1 MKIKKIGCV
10 CAVAVCV
17 AVIGIIAAALN
28 PSLQTRIA
36 SSVLEGKFAGAKL
49 QKLDAGISSISVD
62 GLELPLPDGT
72 KISLKS
78 AKIKYSLSGLI
89 SKKVGIDSA
98 AFAGVEIKMPAK
110 GEKSG
115 GAAES
120 AKKST
125 ASASAEKSQPKAAVE
140 SPQKEEGGIM
150 QTLSQWE
157 FELGNLE
164 ADIAVIAPDNSK
176 ASAKISASGILIENG
191 LKPMS
196 GTLDIEIAS
205 DSADFGKNKISAKA
219 AVKGLEEGSK
229 ITLEVLGGRGTRVVA
244 FEGTFFENFA
254 RAETTARVD
263 LSDADIAPLK
273 PVLGTIPSFKSS
285 VFANIKYSDFGKS
298 AQAEIVVKNE
308 LPSPSEING
317 SLAFLGPCEFSA
329 EITAALK
336 NGGVEIPKLK
346 AYLSENSKTLL
357 SLSLPEPVKIPLSTK
372 SAKEIP
378 EGKIECVAA
387 FPSATVSRA
396 VKNFADFS
404 SSDICGKL
412 LVEVANDKIYLKTV
426 SPVAASGINLS
437 KNGEVFLKNIGAKL
451 SLSAES
457 DFFANVKAAAELTA
471 GDTLKESATIKAT
484 IDKNA
489 GKIAAGLSAKGSIT
503 PFATRIYSV
512 ANLAEYGISIDL
524 SSTATVEGE
533 TATLEKFSFI
543 AFDKNGKQ
551 TAKILSDSP
560 ISINLSTK
568 EISPKSKNL
577 LSFEVAE
584 FPFAPIKPFAAGA
597 DAKWISIKGTVSEP
611 KKSQFSVNAEAALES
626 LYLNVGEERFFA
638 DVSVK
643 TDIAADIPSDFTK
656 VEAKIKNCTISSGGI
671 ECATA
676 DAFFNAILAPQFALG
691 GAEANFMVSLP
702 ALLSQPG
709 LLKFAN
715 VSAGNLTF
723 NAGAD
728 ASKISAKL
736 RIDNLK
742 TRSAEGVLD
751 NVQAEISAP
760 FGENFKITEASAEYT
775 SNSTRGKTS
784 ATLKISDSD
793 FIDINL
799 DAKTFVVEDAMILA
813 KAFSNPN
820 AEASQIAASESR
832 GKKKIVRPSEAKATG
847 GTSAAASGKSDIF
860 APKDSKAFWNLGR
873 KIRANAKTG
882 EVLMDARVLL
892 SNADISLSADESL
905 LRLKISRASLLDAS
919 LSGDA
924 EIFFDA
930 SAAAPYTARKILA
943 KLENFESSKIFA
955 DEKYPLLSGL
965 FNASISASGSGNN
978 ASHLFQYLTGNA
990 EIKGSNGRLLLL
1002 KPDTVAGATAGL
1014 AGTAL
1019 KITGAVLDKK
1029 EGIVSGI
1036 GDIASL
1042 LSRIEYESVDLKLSR
1057 DSQTYDFN
1065 IVSAK
1070 IKTPDMLFDA
1080 SNGKIVYNPDKP
1092 FGESDIDIPVNILV
1106 FDTPTQKVFASAGF
1120 AKNKSDKVKDAY
1132 EALSFKIF
1140 GTVSKPEN
1148 DLMQALLGKRENKSD
1163 DSTQAIKNLG
1173 NSIFNS
1179 LFKRDK

>member
-10 CAVAVCV
+10 CAAAVCV
-17 AVIGIIAAALN
+17 AIIGIIAAALN
-28 PSLQTRIA
+28 PSLQTKIA
-36 SSVLEGKFAGAKL
+36 SSVLEGKFAGAKI

-72 KISLKS
+72 KIALKS

-110 GEKSG
+110 SEKSG
-115 GAAES
+115 GVVES
-120 AKKST
+120 AKKIT
-125 ASASAEKSQPKAAVE
+125 ASSSDEKSQTKAAVE
-140 SPQKEEGGIM
+140 SPQEENGGGIM

-157 FELGNLE
+157 FELGKLE

-176 ASAKISASGILIENG
+176 ASAKILASGVLIENG

-196 GTLDIEIAS
+196 GTLNIEITS

-244 FEGTFFENFA
+244 FEGTFFDNFA
-254 RAETTARVD
+254 RAETTARID

-285 VFANIKYSDFGKS
+285 VFAKTKYSDFGKS
-298 AQAEIVVKNE
+298 AQTEIVLKNE

-317 SLAFLGPCEFSA
+317 SLAFLGPCEFSG
-329 EITAALK
+329 ELSAALK

-346 AYLSENSKTLL
+346 AFLSENSKTLL
-357 SLSLPEPVKIPLSTK
+357 SLSLPEPVKISLSPK
-372 SAKEIP
+372 NSKEIP
-378 EGKIECVAA
+378 GGKIECVAA

-412 LVEVANDKIYLKTV
+412 LLEVANNKIYLKTV

-484 IDKNA
+484 VDMNA

-676 DAFFNAILAPQFALG
+676 DAFFNAILAPQFDLG

-715 VSAGNLTF
+715 VSAGNLTLS
-723 NAGAD
+723 AGAD
-728 ASKISAKL
+728 SSKISAKL

-742 TRSAEGVLD
+742 TRSADGVLD

-760 FGENFKITEASAEYT
+760 FGKNFKITEAAAEYT

-820 AEASQIAASESR
+820 AEASQIAASGSN
-832 GKKKIVRPSEAKATG
+832 GKKKIVRPREAKEIGSQSTR
-847 GTSAAASGKSDIF
+847 GKSDIF
-860 APKDSKAFWNLGR
+860 APKDSKAFWNVGR
-873 KIRANAKTG
+873 KIRANAKIG
-882 EVLMDARVLL
+882 EVLMDARILL

-905 LRLKISRASLLDAS
+905 LCLKISKAALLDAS

-930 SAAAPYTARKILA
+930 SAAAPYTARKISA

-978 ASHLFQYLTGNA
+978 ASHLFQYLTGSA
-990 EIKGSNGRLLLL
+990 EIKGSGGRLLLL

-1042 LSRIEYESVDLKLSR
+1042 LSKIEYESVDLKLSR
-1057 DSQTYDFN
+1057 NSQTYDFN
-1065 IVSAK
+1065 IVSAQ

>member
-10 CAVAVCV
+10 CAAAVCV
-17 AVIGIIAAALN
+17 AIIGIIAAALN
-28 PSLQTRIA
+28 PSLQTKIA
-36 SSVLEGKFAGAKL
+36 SSVLEGKFAGAKI

-72 KISLKS
+72 KIALKS

-110 GEKSG
+110 SEKSG
-115 GAAES
+115 GVVES
-120 AKKST
+120 AKKIT
-125 ASASAEKSQPKAAVE
+125 ASSSDEKSQTKAAVE
-140 SPQKEEGGIM
+140 SPQEENGGGIM

-157 FELGNLE
+157 FELGKLE

-176 ASAKISASGILIENG
+176 ASAKILASGVLIENG

-196 GTLDIEIAS
+196 GTLNIEITS

-244 FEGTFFENFA
+244 FEGTFFDNFA
-254 RAETTARVD
+254 RAETTARID

-285 VFANIKYSDFGKS
+285 VFAKTKYSDFGKS
-298 AQAEIVVKNE
+298 AQTEIVLKNE
-308 LPSPSEING
+308 LSSPSEING
-317 SLAFLGPCEFSA
+317 SLAFLGPCEFSG
-329 EITAALK
+329 ELSAALK

-346 AYLSENSKTLL
+346 AFLSENSKTLL
-357 SLSLPEPVKIPLSTK
+357 SLSLPEPVKISLSPK
-372 SAKEIP
+372 NSKEIP
-378 EGKIECVAA
+378 GGKIECVAA

-412 LVEVANDKIYLKTV
+412 LLEVANNKIYLKTV
-426 SPVAASGINLS
+426 SPISASGVNLS
-437 KNGEVFLKNIGAKL
+437 KDGEVFLKDIGAKL

-457 DFFANVKAAAELTA
+457 DFLANIKAAAELTA

-484 IDKNA
+484 VDMNA

-524 SSTATVEGE
+524 TSSATIDGE
-533 TATLEKFSFI
+533 TTTLEKFSFL

-560 ISINLSTK
+560 ISINLATK

-584 FPFAPIKPFAAGA
+584 FPFSPIKPFAAGA

-626 LYLNVGEERFFA
+626 LYLNLGSEKFLA

-643 TDIAADIPSDFTK
+643 AGIAADIPSDFTK

-676 DAFFNAILAPQFALG
+676 DAFFKAALAPQFALG

-715 VSAGNLTF
+715 VSAGNLTLS
-723 NAGAD
+723 AGAD
-728 ASKISAKL
+728 PSKISAKL

-742 TRSAEGVLD
+742 TRSADGVLD

-760 FGENFKITEASAEYT
+760 IGKNFKITEAAAEYT
-775 SNSTRGKTS
+775 SNSVRGKTS
-784 ATLKISDSD
+784 ATLKVSDSD
-793 FIDINL
+793 FLDINL

-820 AEASQIAASESR
+820 AEASQIAASGSN
-832 GKKKIVRPSEAKATG
+832 GKKKIVRPREAKEIGSQSTR
-847 GTSAAASGKSDIF
+847 GKSDIF
-860 APKDSKAFWNLGR
+860 APKDSKAFWNVGR
-873 KIRANAKTG
+873 KIRANAKIG
-882 EVLMDARVLL
+882 EVLMDARILL

-905 LRLKISRASLLDAS
+905 LCLKISKAALLDAS

-930 SAAAPYTARKILA
+930 SAAAPYTARKISA

-978 ASHLFQYLTGNA
+978 ASHLFQYLTGSA
-990 EIKGSNGRLLLL
+990 EIKGSGGRLLLL

-1029 EGIVSGI
+1029 KGIVSGI

-1042 LSRIEYESVDLKLSR
+1042 LSKIEYESVDLKLSR
-1057 DSQTYDFN
+1057 NSQTYDFN
-1065 IVSAK
+1065 IVSAQ

>member
-10 CAVAVCV
+10 CAAAVCG
-17 AVIGIIAAALN
+17 AIIGIIAAALN
-28 PSLQTRIA
+28 PSLQTKIA
-36 SSVLEGKFAGAKL
+36 SSVLEGKFAGAKI

-72 KISLKS
+72 KIALKS

-110 GEKSG
+110 SEKSG
-115 GAAES
+115 GVAES
-120 AKKST
+120 AKKIT
-125 ASASAEKSQPKAAVE
+125 ASSSDEKSQTKAAVE
-140 SPQKEEGGIM
+140 SPQEENGGGIM

-157 FELGNLE
+157 FELGKLE

-176 ASAKISASGILIENG
+176 ASAKILASGVLIENG

-196 GTLDIEIAS
+196 GTLDIEITS

-244 FEGTFFENFA
+244 FEGTFFDNFA
-254 RAETTARVD
+254 RAETTARIH

-285 VFANIKYSDFGKS
+285 VFAKTKYSDFGKS
-298 AQAEIVVKNE
+298 AQTEIVLKNE
-308 LPSPSEING
+308 LSSPSEING
-317 SLAFLGPCEFSA
+317 SLAFLGPCEFSG
-329 EITAALK
+329 ELSAALK

-346 AYLSENSKTLL
+346 AFLSENSKTLL
-357 SLSLPEPVKIPLSTK
+357 SISLPEPVKISLSPK
-372 SAKEIP
+372 SSKEIP
-378 EGKIECVAA
+378 GGKIECVAA

-412 LVEVANDKIYLKTV
+412 LLEVANNKIYLKTV
-426 SPVAASGINLS
+426 SPISASGVNLS
-437 KNGEVFLKNIGAKL
+437 KDGEVFLKDIGAKL

-457 DFFANVKAAAELTA
+457 DFLANIKAAAELTA

-484 IDKNA
+484 VDMNA

-524 SSTATVEGE
+524 TSSATIDGE
-533 TATLEKFSFI
+533 TATLEKFSFL

-560 ISINLSTK
+560 ISINLATK

-584 FPFAPIKPFAAGA
+584 FPFSPIKPFAAGA

-626 LYLNVGEERFFA
+626 LYLNLGSEKFLA

-643 TDIAADIPSDFTK
+643 AGIAADIPSDFTK

-676 DAFFNAILAPQFALG
+676 DAFFKAALAPQFALG

-715 VSAGNLTF
+715 VSAGNLTLS
-723 NAGAD
+723 AGAD
-728 ASKISAKL
+728 SSKISAKL

-742 TRSAEGVLD
+742 TRSADGVLD

-760 FGENFKITEASAEYT
+760 IGENFKITEAAAEYT
-775 SNSTRGKTS
+775 SNSVRGKTS
-784 ATLKISDSD
+784 ATLKVSDSD
-793 FIDINL
+793 FLDINL

-820 AEASQIAASESR
+820 AEASQIAASGSN
-832 GKKKIVRPSEAKATG
+832 GKKKIVRPREAKEIGSQSTR
-847 GTSAAASGKSDIF
+847 GKSDIF
-860 APKDSKAFWNLGR
+860 APKDSKAFWNVGR
-873 KIRANAKTG
+873 KIRANAKIG
-882 EVLMDARVLL
+882 EVLMDARILL

-905 LRLKISRASLLDAS
+905 LCLKISKAALLDAS

-930 SAAAPYTARKILA
+930 SAAAPYTARKISA

-978 ASHLFQYLTGNA
+978 VSHLFQYLTGSA
-990 EIKGSNGRLLLL
+990 EIKGSGGRLLLL

-1042 LSRIEYESVDLKLSR
+1042 LSKIEYESVDLKLSR
-1057 DSQTYDFN
+1057 NSQTYDFN
-1065 IVSAK
+1065 IVSAQ

-1080 SNGKIVYNPDKP
+1080 SNGKIVYNPDKS

>member
-10 CAVAVCV
+10 CAAAVCV
-17 AVIGIIAAALN
+17 AIIGIIAAALN
-28 PSLQTRIA
+28 PSLQTKIA
-36 SSVLEGKFAGAKL
+36 SSVLEGKFAGAKI

-72 KISLKS
+72 KIALKS

-110 GEKSG
+110 SEKSG
-115 GAAES
+115 GVVES
-120 AKKST
+120 AKKIT
-125 ASASAEKSQPKAAVE
+125 ASSSDEKSQTKAAVE
-140 SPQKEEGGIM
+140 SPQEENGGGIM

-157 FELGNLE
+157 FELGKLE

-176 ASAKISASGILIENG
+176 ASAKILASGVLIENG

-196 GTLDIEIAS
+196 GTLNIEITS

-244 FEGTFFENFA
+244 FEGTFFDNFA
-254 RAETTARVD
+254 RAETTARID

-285 VFANIKYSDFGKS
+285 VFAKTKYSDFGKS
-298 AQAEIVVKNE
+298 AQTEIVLKNE
-308 LPSPSEING
+308 LSSPSEING
-317 SLAFLGPCEFSA
+317 SLAFLGPCEFSG
-329 EITAALK
+329 ELSAALK

-346 AYLSENSKTLL
+346 AFLSENSKTLL
-357 SLSLPEPVKIPLSTK
+357 SLSLPEPVKISLSPK
-372 SAKEIP
+372 NSKEIP
-378 EGKIECVAA
+378 GGKIECVAA

-412 LVEVANDKIYLKTV
+412 LLEVANNKIYLKTV
-426 SPVAASGINLS
+426 SPIAASGVNLS
-437 KNGEVFLKNIGAKL
+437 KDGEVFLKDIGAKL
-451 SLSAES
+451 LLSAES
-457 DFFANVKAAAELTA
+457 DFLANIKAAAELTA
-471 GDTLKESATIKAT
+471 GDTQKESATIKAT
-484 IDKNA
+484 VDMNA

-524 SSTATVEGE
+524 TSSATIDGE
-533 TATLEKFSFI
+533 TATLEKFSFL

-560 ISINLSTK
+560 ISINLATK

-584 FPFAPIKPFAAGA
+584 FPFSPIKPFAAGA

-626 LYLNVGEERFFA
+626 LYLNLGSEKFLA

-643 TDIAADIPSDFTK
+643 AGIAADIPSDFTK

-676 DAFFNAILAPQFALG
+676 DAFFKAALAPQFALG
-691 GAEANFMVSLP
+691 GGEANFMVSLP

-715 VSAGNLTF
+715 VSAGNLTLS
-723 NAGAD
+723 AGAD
-728 ASKISAKL
+728 SSKISAKL

-742 TRSAEGVLD
+742 TRSADGVLD

-760 FGENFKITEASAEYT
+760 IGKNFKITEAAAEYT
-775 SNSTRGKTS
+775 SNSVRGKTS
-784 ATLKISDSD
+784 ATLKVSDSD
-793 FIDINL
+793 FLDINL

-820 AEASQIAASESR
+820 AEASQIAASGSN
-832 GKKKIVRPSEAKATG
+832 GKKKIVRPREAKEIGSQSTR
-847 GTSAAASGKSDIF
+847 GKSDIF
-860 APKDSKAFWNLGR
+860 APKDSKAFWNVGR
-873 KIRANAKTG
+873 KIRANAKIG
-882 EVLMDARVLL
+882 EVLMDARILL

-905 LRLKISRASLLDAS
+905 LCLKISKAALLDAS

-930 SAAAPYTARKILA
+930 SAAAPYTARKISA

-978 ASHLFQYLTGNA
+978 ASHLFQYLTGSA
-990 EIKGSNGRLLLL
+990 EIKGSGGRLMLL

-1042 LSRIEYESVDLKLSR
+1042 LSKIEYESVDLKLSR
-1057 DSQTYDFN
+1057 NSQTYDFN
-1065 IVSAK
+1065 IVSAQ

>member
-10 CAVAVCV
+10 CAAAVCV
-17 AVIGIIAAALN
+17 AIIGIIAAALN
-28 PSLQTRIA
+28 PSLQTKIA
-36 SSVLEGKFAGAKL
+36 SSVLEGKFAGAKI

-72 KISLKS
+72 KIALKS

-110 GEKSG
+110 SEKSG
-115 GAAES
+115 GVVES
-120 AKKST
+120 AKKIT
-125 ASASAEKSQPKAAVE
+125 ASSSDEKSQTKAAVE
-140 SPQKEEGGIM
+140 SPQEENGGGIM
-150 QTLSQWE
+150 QTLSQWG
-157 FELGNLE
+157 FELGKLE

-176 ASAKISASGILIENG
+176 ASAKILASGVLIENG

-196 GTLDIEIAS
+196 GTLDIEITS
-205 DSADFGKNKISAKA
+205 DSADFGENKISAKA

-244 FEGTFFENFA
+244 FEGTFFDNFA
-254 RAETTARVD
+254 RAETTARID

-285 VFANIKYSDFGKS
+285 VFAKTKYSDFGKS
-298 AQAEIVVKNE
+298 AQTEIVLKNE
-308 LPSPSEING
+308 LSSPSEING
-317 SLAFLGPCEFSA
+317 SLAFLGPCEFSG
-329 EITAALK
+329 ELSAALK

-346 AYLSENSKTLL
+346 AFLSENSKTLL
-357 SLSLPEPVKIPLSTK
+357 SLSLPEPVKISLSPK
-372 SAKEIP
+372 SSKEIP
-378 EGKIECVAA
+378 GGKIECVAA

-412 LVEVANDKIYLKTV
+412 LLEVANNKIYLKTV
-426 SPVAASGINLS
+426 SPISASGVNLS
-437 KNGEVFLKNIGAKL
+437 KDGEVFLKDIGAKL

-457 DFFANVKAAAELTA
+457 DFLANIKAAAELTA

-484 IDKNA
+484 VDMNA

-524 SSTATVEGE
+524 TSSATIDGE
-533 TATLEKFSFI
+533 TATLEKFSFL

-560 ISINLSTK
+560 ISINLATK

-584 FPFAPIKPFAAGA
+584 FPFSPIKPFAAGA

-626 LYLNVGEERFFA
+626 LYLNLGSEKFLA

-643 TDIAADIPSDFTK
+643 ASIAADIPSDFTK

-676 DAFFNAILAPQFALG
+676 DAFFKAALAPQFALG

-715 VSAGNLTF
+715 VSAGNLTLS
-723 NAGAD
+723 AGAD
-728 ASKISAKL
+728 PSKISAKL

-742 TRSAEGVLD
+742 TRSADGVLD

-760 FGENFKITEASAEYT
+760 IGKNFKITEAAAEYT
-775 SNSTRGKTS
+775 SNSVRGKTS
-784 ATLKISDSD
+784 ATLKVSDSD
-793 FIDINL
+793 FLDINL

-820 AEASQIAASESR
+820 AEASQIAASGSN
-832 GKKKIVRPSEAKATG
+832 GKKKIVRPREAKEIGSQSTR
-847 GTSAAASGKSDIF
+847 GKSDIF
-860 APKDSKAFWNLGR
+860 APKDSKAFWNVGR
-873 KIRANAKTG
+873 KIRANAKIG
-882 EVLMDARVLL
+882 EVLMDARILL

-905 LRLKISRASLLDAS
+905 LCLKISKAALLDAS

-930 SAAAPYTARKILA
+930 SAAAPYTARKISA

-978 ASHLFQYLTGNA
+978 ASHLFQYLTGSA
-990 EIKGSNGRLLLL
+990 EIKGSDGRLLLL

-1042 LSRIEYESVDLKLSR
+1042 LSKIEYESVDLKLSR
-1057 DSQTYDFN
+1057 NSQTYDFN
-1065 IVSAK
+1065 IVSAQ

>member
-10 CAVAVCV
+10 CAAAVCV
-17 AVIGIIAAALN
+17 AIIGIIAAALN
-28 PSLQTRIA
+28 PSLQTKIA
-36 SSVLEGKFAGAKL
+36 SFVLEGKFAGAKI

-72 KISLKS
+72 KIALKS

-98 AFAGVEIKMPAK
+98 AFAGVKIKMPAK
-110 GEKSG
+110 SEKSG
-115 GAAES
+115 GVVES
-120 AKKST
+120 AKKIT
-125 ASASAEKSQPKAAVE
+125 ASSSDEKSQTKAAVE
-140 SPQKEEGGIM
+140 SPQEENGGGIM

-157 FELGNLE
+157 FELGKLE

-176 ASAKISASGILIENG
+176 ASAKILASGVLIENG

-196 GTLDIEIAS
+196 GTLNIEITS

-244 FEGTFFENFA
+244 FEGTFFDNFA
-254 RAETTARVD
+254 RAETTARID

-285 VFANIKYSDFGKS
+285 VFAKTKYSDFGKS
-298 AQAEIVVKNE
+298 AQTEIVLKNE
-308 LPSPSEING
+308 LSSPSEING
-317 SLAFLGPCEFSA
+317 SLAFLGPCEFSG
-329 EITAALK
+329 ELSAALK
-336 NGGVEIPKLK
+336 NGGIEIPKLK
-346 AYLSENSKTLL
+346 AFLSENSKTLL
-357 SLSLPEPVKIPLSTK
+357 SLSLPEPVKISLSPK
-372 SAKEIP
+372 NSKEIP
-378 EGKIECVAA
+378 GGKIECVAA

-412 LVEVANDKIYLKTV
+412 LLEVANNKIYLKTV
-426 SPVAASGINLS
+426 SPIAASGVNLS
-437 KNGEVFLKNIGAKL
+437 KDGEVFLKDIGAKL

-457 DFFANVKAAAELTA
+457 DFLANIKAAAELTA

-484 IDKNA
+484 VDMNA

-524 SSTATVEGE
+524 TSSATIDGE
-533 TATLEKFSFI
+533 TATLEKFSFL

-560 ISINLSTK
+560 ISINLATK

-584 FPFAPIKPFAAGA
+584 FPFSPIKPFAAGA

-626 LYLNVGEERFFA
+626 LYLSLGSEKFLA

-643 TDIAADIPSDFTK
+643 AGIAADIPSDFTK

-676 DAFFNAILAPQFALG
+676 DAFFKAALAPQFALG

-715 VSAGNLTF
+715 VSAGNLTLS
-723 NAGAD
+723 AGAD
-728 ASKISAKL
+728 SSKISAKL

-742 TRSAEGVLD
+742 TRSADGVLD

-760 FGENFKITEASAEYT
+760 IGENFKITEAAAEYT
-775 SNSTRGKTS
+775 SNSVRGKTS
-784 ATLKISDSD
+784 ATLKVSDSD
-793 FIDINL
+793 FLDINL
-799 DAKTFVVEDAMILA
+799 YAKTFVVEDAMILA

-820 AEASQIAASESR
+820 AEASQIAASGSN
-832 GKKKIVRPSEAKATG
+832 GKKKIVRPREAKEIGSQSTR
-847 GTSAAASGKSDIF
+847 GKSDIF
-860 APKDSKAFWNLGR
+860 APKDSKAFWNVGR
-873 KIRANAKTG
+873 KIRANAKIG
-882 EVLMDARVLL
+882 EVLMDARILL

-905 LRLKISRASLLDAS
+905 LCLKISKAALLDAS

-930 SAAAPYTARKILA
+930 SAAAPYTARKISA

-978 ASHLFQYLTGNA
+978 ASHLFQYLTGSA
-990 EIKGSNGRLLLL
+990 EIKCSGGRLLLL

-1042 LSRIEYESVDLKLSR
+1042 LSKIEYESVDLKLSR
-1057 DSQTYDFN
+1057 NSQTYDFN
-1065 IVSAK
+1065 IVSAQ

>member
-10 CAVAVCV
+10 CAAAVCV
-17 AVIGIIAAALN
+17 AIIGIIAAALN
-28 PSLQTRIA
+28 PSLQTKIA
-36 SSVLEGKFAGAKL
+36 SSVLEGKFAGAKI

-72 KISLKS
+72 KIALKS

-110 GEKSG
+110 SEKSG
-115 GAAES
+115 GVAES
-120 AKKST
+120 AKKIT
-125 ASASAEKSQPKAAVE
+125 ASSSDEKSQTKAAVE
-140 SPQKEEGGIM
+140 SPQEENGGGIM

-157 FELGNLE
+157 FELGKLE

-176 ASAKISASGILIENG
+176 ASAKILVSGVLIENG

-196 GTLDIEIAS
+196 GTLNIEITS

-229 ITLEVLGGRGTRVVA
+229 ITFEVLGDRGTRVVA
-244 FEGTFFENFA
+244 FEGTFFDNFA
-254 RAETTARVD
+254 RAETTARID

-285 VFANIKYSDFGKS
+285 VFAKTKYSDFGKS
-298 AQAEIVVKNE
+298 AQTEIVLKNE
-308 LPSPSEING
+308 LSSPSEING
-317 SLAFLGPCEFSA
+317 SLAFLGPCEFSG
-329 EITAALK
+329 ELSAALK

-346 AYLSENSKTLL
+346 AFLSENSKTLL
-357 SLSLPEPVKIPLSTK
+357 SLSLPEPVKISLSPK
-372 SAKEIP
+372 NSKEIP
-378 EGKIECVAA
+378 GGKIECVAA

-412 LVEVANDKIYLKTV
+412 LLEVANNKIYLKTV
-426 SPVAASGINLS
+426 SPIAASGVNLS
-437 KNGEVFLKNIGAKL
+437 KDGEVFLKDIGAKL

-457 DFFANVKAAAELTA
+457 DFLANIKAAAELTA

-484 IDKNA
+484 VDMNA

-524 SSTATVEGE
+524 TSSATIDGE
-533 TATLEKFSFI
+533 TATLEKFSFL

-560 ISINLSTK
+560 ISINLATK

-584 FPFAPIKPFAAGA
+584 FPFSPIKPFAAGA

-626 LYLNVGEERFFA
+626 LYLNLGSEKFLA

-643 TDIAADIPSDFTK
+643 AGIAADIPSDFTK

-676 DAFFNAILAPQFALG
+676 DAFFKAALAPQFALG

-715 VSAGNLTF
+715 VSAGNLTLS
-723 NAGAD
+723 AGAD
-728 ASKISAKL
+728 SSKISAKL

-742 TRSAEGVLD
+742 TRSADGVLD

-760 FGENFKITEASAEYT
+760 IGKNFKITEAAAEYT
-775 SNSTRGKTS
+775 SNSVRGKTS
-784 ATLKISDSD
+784 ATLKVSDSD
-793 FIDINL
+793 FLDINL

-820 AEASQIAASESR
+820 AEASQIAASGSN
-832 GKKKIVRPSEAKATG
+832 GKKKIVRPREAKEIGSQSTRE
-847 GTSAAASGKSDIF
+847 KSDIF
-860 APKDSKAFWNLGR
+860 APKDSKAFWNVGR
-873 KIRANAKTG
+873 KIRANAKIG
-882 EVLMDARVLL
+882 EVLMDARILL

-905 LRLKISRASLLDAS
+905 LCLKISKAALLDAS

-930 SAAAPYTARKILA
+930 SAAAPYTARKISA

-978 ASHLFQYLTGNA
+978 SSHLFQYLTGSA
-990 EIKGSNGRLLLL
+990 EIKGSGGRLLLL

-1042 LSRIEYESVDLKLSR
+1042 LSKIEYESVDLKLSR
-1057 DSQTYDFN
+1057 NSQTYDFN
-1065 IVSAK
+1065 IVSAQ

>member
-1 MKIKKIGCV
+1 M
-10 CAVAVCV
+10 
-17 AVIGIIAAALN
+17 
-28 PSLQTRIA
+28 
-36 SSVLEGKFAGAKL
+36 
-49 QKLDAGISSISVD
+49 
-62 GLELPLPDGT
+62 
-72 KISLKS
+72 
-78 AKIKYSLSGLI
+78 
-89 SKKVGIDSA
+89 
-98 AFAGVEIKMPAK
+98 
-110 GEKSG
+110 
-115 GAAES
+115 
-120 AKKST
+120 
-125 ASASAEKSQPKAAVE
+125 
-140 SPQKEEGGIM
+140 
-150 QTLSQWE
+150 
-157 FELGNLE
+157 
-164 ADIAVIAPDNSK
+164 
-176 ASAKISASGILIENG
+176 
-191 LKPMS
+191 
-196 GTLDIEIAS
+196 
-205 DSADFGKNKISAKA
+205 
-219 AVKGLEEGSK
+219 
-229 ITLEVLGGRGTRVVA
+229 
-244 FEGTFFENFA
+244 
-254 RAETTARVD
+254 
-263 LSDADIAPLK
+263 
-273 PVLGTIPSFKSS
+273 
-285 VFANIKYSDFGKS
+285 
-298 AQAEIVVKNE
+298 
-308 LPSPSEING
+308 
-317 SLAFLGPCEFSA
+317 
-329 EITAALK
+329 
-336 NGGVEIPKLK
+336 
-346 AYLSENSKTLL
+346 
-357 SLSLPEPVKIPLSTK
+357 
-372 SAKEIP
+372 
-378 EGKIECVAA
+378 
-387 FPSATVSRA
+387 
-396 VKNFADFS
+396 
-404 SSDICGKL
+404 
-412 LVEVANDKIYLKTV
+412 
-426 SPVAASGINLS
+426 
-437 KNGEVFLKNIGAKL
+437 
-451 SLSAES
+451 
-457 DFFANVKAAAELTA
+457 
-471 GDTLKESATIKAT
+471 
-484 IDKNA
+484 
-489 GKIAAGLSAKGSIT
+489 
-503 PFATRIYSV
+503 
-512 ANLAEYGISIDL
+512 
-524 SSTATVEGE
+524 
-533 TATLEKFSFI
+533 
-543 AFDKNGKQ
+543 
-551 TAKILSDSP
+551 
-560 ISINLSTK
+560 
-568 EISPKSKNL
+568 
-577 LSFEVAE
+577 
-584 FPFAPIKPFAAGA
+584 
-597 DAKWISIKGTVSEP
+597 
-611 KKSQFSVNAEAALES
+611 
-626 LYLNVGEERFFA
+626 
-638 DVSVK
+638 
-643 TDIAADIPSDFTK
+643 
-656 VEAKIKNCTISSGGI
+656 
-671 ECATA
+671 
-676 DAFFNAILAPQFALG
+676 
-691 GAEANFMVSLP
+691 
-702 ALLSQPG
+702 
-709 LLKFAN
+709 KFAN
-715 VSAGNLTF
+715 VSAGNLTL
-723 NAGAD
+723 NAEAD

-760 FGENFKITEASAEYT
+760 IGENFKITEASAEYT

-847 GTSAAASGKSDIF
+847 GTSAAASGNSDIF

-873 KIRANAKTG
+873 KIRANAKIG

-1132 EALSFKIF
+1132 EALSFKIL

>member
-10 CAVAVCV
+10 CAAAVCV
-17 AVIGIIAAALN
+17 AIIGIIAAALN
-28 PSLQTRIA
+28 PSLQTKIA
-36 SSVLEGKFAGAKL
+36 SSVLEGKFAGAKI

-72 KISLKS
+72 KIALKS

-110 GEKSG
+110 SEKSG
-115 GAAES
+115 GVAES
-120 AKKST
+120 AKKIT
-125 ASASAEKSQPKAAVE
+125 ASSSDEKSQTKAAVE
-140 SPQKEEGGIM
+140 SPQEENGGGIM

-157 FELGNLE
+157 FELGKLE

-176 ASAKISASGILIENG
+176 ASAKILASGILIENG

-273 PVLGTIPSFKSS
+273 PVLGTIPGFKSS

-298 AQAEIVVKNE
+298 AQTEIVLKNE

-533 TATLEKFSFI
+533 TATLEKFSF
-543 AFDKNGKQ
+543 
-551 TAKILSDSP
+551 
-560 ISINLSTK
+560 
-568 EISPKSKNL
+568 
-577 LSFEVAE
+577 
-584 FPFAPIKPFAAGA
+584 
-597 DAKWISIKGTVSEP
+597 
-611 KKSQFSVNAEAALES
+611 
-626 LYLNVGEERFFA
+626 
-638 DVSVK
+638 
-643 TDIAADIPSDFTK
+643 
-656 VEAKIKNCTISSGGI
+656 
-671 ECATA
+671 
-676 DAFFNAILAPQFALG
+676 
-691 GAEANFMVSLP
+691 
-702 ALLSQPG
+702 
-709 LLKFAN
+709 
-715 VSAGNLTF
+715 
-723 NAGAD
+723 
-728 ASKISAKL
+728 
-736 RIDNLK
+736 
-742 TRSAEGVLD
+742 TRS
-751 NVQAEISAP
+751 
-760 FGENFKITEASAEYT
+760 
-775 SNSTRGKTS
+775 
-784 ATLKISDSD
+784 
-793 FIDINL
+793 
-799 DAKTFVVEDAMILA
+799 
-813 KAFSNPN
+813 
-820 AEASQIAASESR
+820 
-832 GKKKIVRPSEAKATG
+832 
-847 GTSAAASGKSDIF
+847 
-860 APKDSKAFWNLGR
+860 
-873 KIRANAKTG
+873 
-882 EVLMDARVLL
+882 
-892 SNADISLSADESL
+892 
-905 LRLKISRASLLDAS
+905 
-919 LSGDA
+919 
-924 EIFFDA
+924 
-930 SAAAPYTARKILA
+930 
-943 KLENFESSKIFA
+943 
-955 DEKYPLLSGL
+955 
-965 FNASISASGSGNN
+965 SGSGNTEPY
-978 ASHLFQYLTGNA
+978 Q
-990 EIKGSNGRLLLL
+990 
-1002 KPDTVAGATAGL
+1002 V
-1014 AGTAL
+1014 
-1019 KITGAVLDKK
+1019 
-1029 EGIVSGI
+1029 
-1036 GDIASL
+1036 
-1042 LSRIEYESVDLKLSR
+1042 SRITPPSR
-1057 DSQTYDFN
+1057 SYTKWY
-1065 IVSAK
+1065 
-1070 IKTPDMLFDA
+1070 
-1080 SNGKIVYNPDKP
+1080 
-1092 FGESDIDIPVNILV
+1092 FGRETGCQSIADPMPYL
-1106 FDTPTQKVFASAGF
+1106 
-1120 AKNKSDKVKDAY
+1120 Y
-1132 EALSFKIF
+1132 R
-1140 GTVSKPEN
+1140 PEV
-1148 DLMQALLGKRENKSD
+1148 R
-1163 DSTQAIKNLG
+1163 
-1173 NSIFNS
+1173 
-1179 LFKRDK
+1179 

>member
-72 KISLKS
+72 KIALKS

-110 GEKSG
+110 SEKSG
-115 GAAES
+115 GVAES
-120 AKKST
+120 AKKIT
-125 ASASAEKSQPKAAVE
+125 ASSSDEKSQTKAAVE
-140 SPQKEEGGIM
+140 SPQEENGGGIM

-157 FELGNLE
+157 FELGKLE

-176 ASAKISASGILIENG
+176 ASAKILASGVLIENG

-196 GTLDIEIAS
+196 GTLNIEITS

-244 FEGTFFENFA
+244 FEGTFFDNFS
-254 RAETTARVD
+254 RAETTARID

-285 VFANIKYSDFGKS
+285 VFAKTKYSDFGKS
-298 AQAEIVVKNE
+298 AQTEIVLKNE
-308 LPSPSEING
+308 LSSPSEING
-317 SLAFLGPCEFSA
+317 SLAFLGPCEFSG
-329 EITAALK
+329 ELSAALK

-346 AYLSENSKTLL
+346 AFLSENSKTLL
-357 SLSLPEPVKIPLSTK
+357 SLSLPEPVKISLSPK
-372 SAKEIP
+372 NSKEIP
-378 EGKIECVAA
+378 GGKIECVAA

-412 LVEVANDKIYLKTV
+412 LLEVANNKIYLKTV
-426 SPVAASGINLS
+426 SPIAASGVNLS
-437 KNGEVFLKNIGAKL
+437 KDGEVFLKDIGAKL

-457 DFFANVKAAAELTA
+457 DFLANIKAAAELTA

-484 IDKNA
+484 VDMNA

-524 SSTATVEGE
+524 TSSATIDGE
-533 TATLEKFSFI
+533 TATLEKFSFL

-560 ISINLSTK
+560 ISINLATK

-584 FPFAPIKPFAAGA
+584 FPFSPIKPFAAGA

-626 LYLNVGEERFFA
+626 LYLNLGSEKFLA

-643 TDIAADIPSDFTK
+643 AGIAADIPSDFTK

-676 DAFFNAILAPQFALG
+676 DAFFKAALAPQFALG

-715 VSAGNLTF
+715 VSAGNLTLS
-723 NAGAD
+723 AGAD
-728 ASKISAKL
+728 SSKISAKL

-742 TRSAEGVLD
+742 TRSADGVLD

-760 FGENFKITEASAEYT
+760 IGENFKITEAAAEYT
-775 SNSTRGKTS
+775 SNSVRGKTS
-784 ATLKISDSD
+784 ATLKVSDSD
-793 FIDINL
+793 FLDINL

-820 AEASQIAASESR
+820 AEASQIAASGSN
-832 GKKKIVRPSEAKATG
+832 GKKKIVRPREAKEIGSQSTR
-847 GTSAAASGKSDIF
+847 GKSDIF
-860 APKDSKAFWNLGR
+860 APKDSKAFWNVGR
-873 KIRANAKTG
+873 KIRANAKIG
-882 EVLMDARVLL
+882 EVLMDARILL

-905 LRLKISRASLLDAS
+905 LCLKISKAALLDAS

-930 SAAAPYTARKILA
+930 SAAAPYTARKISA

-978 ASHLFQYLTGNA
+978 ASHLFQYLTGSA
-990 EIKGSNGRLLLL
+990 EIKGSGGRLLLL

-1042 LSRIEYESVDLKLSR
+1042 LSKIEYESVDLKLSR
-1057 DSQTYDFN
+1057 NSQTYDFN
-1065 IVSAK
+1065 IVSAQ